1 MRTAEGAPL
10 CQTCRPRAAFVCAGC
25 GRTHTVKSLAVEGG
39 SLCWACYKRHHKQTC
54 SQCGRE
60 HSQVPRRGPNGERL
74 CDRCWDPDPVSCRDC
89 GEPTSPKVRRV
100 NGSHLCYG
108 CYVRN
113 RPRRTCAV
121 CGRNSPVW
129 AELPLGPVCN
139 ACYQRIRTRPQPCP
153 QCGENRPLVGAA
165 DDDQRV
171 CAACCGQP
179 HPWTCHACGVL
190 AAPYSRGRCPR
201 CAAQEEL
208 LAVVSRDGEPLEML
222 TLLLD
227 FFDIENRPMA
237 AIGWTRSRSAA
248 VLRRLA
254 DVGSITHEA
263 LDQETNRSAAGYLR
277 ALLVF
282 TQVLPP
288 RDSEL
293 DDTITWLVHRLRT
306 LRPRDQAI
314 VRRYAVWHVLR
325 RANRQP
331 HRPATRKHARQRL
344 LLAMRLLAW
353 LESEGEELNS
363 LSQAS
368 FDRWLATGPP
378 ARAEIRDFVRWAR
391 SQHLVGELLVP
402 LRRRSRP
409 SEYLS
414 TEQRWAAL
422 RRCIV
427 DGTLPLNLRV
437 AGALLLL
444 FALGPTALATMRI
457 EQVIRRG
464 DCVELLVGRTP
475 IQLPGA
481 LADLVLQQRQVAELT
496 NTGWLF
502 PGQNP
507 GRHLDPNSLAVRIKQ
522 RLDIGV
528 RPSRNAAL
536 AHLAKELPVPVLADY
551 LGLAHSTAAQW
562 ADLVEHQWAEYIV
575 MRRAGE

>member
-1 MRTAEGAPL
+1 
-10 CQTCRPRAAFVCAGC
+10 
-25 GRTHTVKSLAVEGG
+25 
-39 SLCWACYKRHHKQTC
+39 
-54 SQCGRE
+54 
-60 HSQVPRRGPNGERL
+60 
-74 CDRCWDPDPVSCRDC
+74 
-89 GEPTSPKVRRV
+89 
-100 NGSHLCYG
+100 
-108 CYVRN
+108 
-113 RPRRTCAV
+113 
-121 CGRNSPVW
+121 
-129 AELPLGPVCN
+129 
-139 ACYQRIRTRPQPCP
+139 
-153 QCGENRPLVGAA
+153 
-165 DDDQRV
+165 
-171 CAACCGQP
+171 
-179 HPWTCHACGVL
+179 
-190 AAPYSRGRCPR
+190 
-201 CAAQEEL
+201 
-208 LAVVSRDGEPLEML
+208 ML